1 MHPSTDEAEAP
12 RGEDASGSTRS
23 IDQVTGPAG
32 TLHDLGKGTSLPSLS
47 FFIWKKGPD
56 KQFSATF
63 MDPPLLRRPPLR
75 TPPSH
80 PHKEGAATGLDL
92 EGREVTD

>member
-63 MDPPLLRRPPLR
+63 MDPHYYVDHRFAPLHPTPIKKVLPPGLIW
-75 TPPSH
+75 
-80 PHKEGAATGLDL
+80 KEGK
-92 EGREVTD
+92 